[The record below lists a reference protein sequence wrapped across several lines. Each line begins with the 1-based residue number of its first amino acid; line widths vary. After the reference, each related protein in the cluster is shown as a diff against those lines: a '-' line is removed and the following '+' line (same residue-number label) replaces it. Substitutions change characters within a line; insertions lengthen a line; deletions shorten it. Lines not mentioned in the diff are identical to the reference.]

1 MNVQHNRHVVKVA
14 GVWALL
20 AVTLLGGC
28 AGLRQRHLQADY
40 LPPEKFLVG
49 GGTMIDWA
57 APSDGTAYLVEKES
71 GKIVE
76 TRSMK
81 KDDTYSFSVSSSGQ
95 AKEFEQTLGVKFS
108 DARFLLYFEPED
120 R

>member
-1 MNVQHNRHVVKVA
+1 MNVQHQRYLVKDAVVCVLVVVSLLSGCMPRH
-14 GVWALL
+14 
-20 AVTLLGGC
+20 
-28 AGLRQRHLQADY
+28 HLQADY
-40 LPPEKFLVG
+40 LPPDKYVVG
-49 GGTMIDWA
+49 GGTMIDWQ

-81 KDDTYSFSVSSSGQ
+81 KDDTYSFSVTSSGQ